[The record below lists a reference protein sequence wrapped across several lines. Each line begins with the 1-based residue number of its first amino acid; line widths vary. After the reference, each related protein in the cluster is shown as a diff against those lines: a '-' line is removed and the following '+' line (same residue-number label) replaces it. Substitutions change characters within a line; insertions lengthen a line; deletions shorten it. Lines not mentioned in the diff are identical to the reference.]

1 MFKTV
6 QEAFE
11 YLVRQYRQNTGKF
24 PIGKQIEDLMRQA
37 EDYMSKPQFTVRQ
50 TQDLPKADIEN
61 IPLED
66 PNLRAQ
72 AIRKKLE
79 ARNVQVKGEETMP
92 GERGKPEAVPK
103 DISKFRNRF
112 YVPKSE
118 MKAIMMQAEDE
129 LVKAQKLLA
138 EERYAEADGIL
149 RNMTVTFKYPSA
161 VRDAADDIRS
171 LVRRDGLDYD
181 PEFTSKEEAIMDV
194 EDKFQNAL
202 DITNDEY
209 NYPSRVTR
217 TMDDKDVKEIEFFDD
232 EKFDLDELK
241 EYEDDPNLGIT
252 SLKDVLDDFSYAEGG
267 RVGYSA
273 GGIIKAL
280 ETMYKGADISYFV
293 DLLDQAKKAGI
304 PIKNLKDLFNFEKQV
319 QEAGGKVY
327 ESRKSFPGV
336 EGEKSGLPVDDEM
349 LVPKTNLQK
358 VRNKVQK
365 DKEGIQQ
372 LADEGQIPV
381 RDDTVKSEYK
391 FTGRE
396 TQDDLYELEEKGI
409 ISRADHNVYGDR
421 YLDYLDAKVKY
432 YYGYTKGQMN
442 KIKNQP
448 ARLNYLRAQVDPNW
462 AEANFGE
469 DYLPML
475 EKARGEE
482 IKIKNPGKDKSGP
495 FDHIFEKMYKP
506 VRDEIDEADKIPGE
520 EPLQKTKN
528 KRTLNASGGLAY
540 LMGL

>member
-37 EDYMSKPQFTVRQ
+37 QDYMSKPQFTVRQ

-92 GERGKPEAVPK
+92 GERGRPEAVPK
-103 DISKFRNRF
+103 DVSKFRNRL

-118 MKAIMMQAEDE
+118 MKAIMMEAEDE

-149 RNMTVTFKYPSA
+149 RNMTVTFKYPSS

-232 EKFDLDELK
+232 DKFDLDELK

-304 PIKNLKDLFNFEKQV
+304 PIKNLRDLFNFEKQV

-336 EGEKSGLPVDDEM
+336 EGEKSGLPVDDEN

-358 VRNKVQK
+358 VRDKVQK

-381 RDDTVKSEYK
+381 RDDTVKSEYR

-396 TQDDLYELEEKGI
+396 TVDDLRDLEDKGI
-409 ISRADHNVYGDR
+409 VSRADINVFGDR
-421 YLDYLDAKVKY
+421 YLDYLDARVKY

-442 KIKNQP
+442 KIKKQP
-448 ARLNYLRAQVDPNW
+448 ARLNYLRAQVDPDW

-482 IKIKNPGKDKSGP
+482 MKITNPGKDKSGP

-506 VRDEIDEADKIPGE
+506 VRDEIDEVDKIPGE

>member
-202 DITNDEY
+202 DITNDEF
-209 NYPSRVTR
+209 NYPDRVTR

-232 EKFDLDELK
+232 EKFDLDQLK

-336 EGEKSGLPVDDEM
+336 EGEKSGLPVDDER

-448 ARLNYLRAQVDPNW
+448 ARLNYLRAQVDPN
-462 AEANFGE
+462 
-469 DYLPML
+469 
-475 EKARGEE
+475 
-482 IKIKNPGKDKSGP
+482 
-495 FDHIFEKMYKP
+495 
-506 VRDEIDEADKIPGE
+506 
-520 EPLQKTKN
+520 
-528 KRTLNASGGLAY
+528 
-540 LMGL
+540 